1 MHEHVFKRIINL
13 EEEGI
18 TDGIENAHRILSYFV
33 QKAQEIFGGETG
45 LTIKQVTS
53 TDECVAFEV
62 HGKNFEAE
70 FKAEIARN
78 VRYIA
83 NKEEK
88 YLSLS
93 VNARAQSLSL
103 QKKERTGK
111 ELSFWFA
118 GIGFVAGILLLGAGM
133 KLMAK
138 YTGYIVYSRSV
149 YIGIVAAGGAAF
161 GKIAYVLGNHLFYRE
176 MQSLSRDDSFQ
187 TLLDTWNTYIS
198 YVRTTLDAVFGSQ
211 DENKNVYREN
221 KTVTPEFDMSLLRS
235 LPVCSRKQRDDK
247 NYLTL
252 TFALTAL
259 QKEQEVEL
267 VLRIEYSALHKYLIM
282 RYDAVNGLILSIPLT
297 VYSEAERGR
306 ARRYFEEITKS
317 SDGLSVFKARGGMPV
332 NVRDGL
338 DFILHDKTD
347 TAVRMILDIFEKVYQ
362 LPASCDME
370 INPE

>member
-13 EEEGI
+13 EEDGI

-45 LTIKQVTS
+45 LNIKQVTS
-53 TDECVAFEV
+53 TDECVAFKV

-78 VRYIA
+78 VRYIDK
-83 NKEEK
+83 KEEK

-93 VNARAQSLSL
+93 VNARAQSQSL

-111 ELSFWFA
+111 ELSFWFTA
-118 GIGFVAGILLLGAGM
+118 IGFVVGILLLVAGM
-133 KLMAK
+133 KLMGK
-138 YTGYIVYSRSV
+138 YTGYIVYSWSV
-149 YIGIVAAGGAAF
+149 YIGIVAAGGVVF
-161 GKIAYVLGNHLFYRE
+161 GKIGNILGNNLFHRE
-176 MQSLSRDDSFQ
+176 MQSLSDDDTFQ
-187 TLLDTWNTYIS
+187 TLLDTWDSYIH
-198 YVRTTLDAVFGSQ
+198 YVRTTLDAVFGSR
-211 DENKNVYREN
+211 DENKNVYRAN
-221 KTVTPEFDMSLLRS
+221 KTVTLEFDMNLLSS
-235 LPVCSRKQRDDK
+235 LPVCTSEQREDK
-247 NYLTL
+247 NYMNLMV
-252 TFALTAL
+252 ALTAL

-267 VLRIEYSALHKYLIM
+267 VLRIEYSALQKYLIM
-282 RYDAVNGLILSIPLT
+282 RYDAVNGLILNIPLAA
-297 VYSEAERGR
+297 YSEAERGR

-317 SDGLSVFKARGGMPV
+317 TDGLSVFKAHGGMPA

-370 INPE
+370 VNPE